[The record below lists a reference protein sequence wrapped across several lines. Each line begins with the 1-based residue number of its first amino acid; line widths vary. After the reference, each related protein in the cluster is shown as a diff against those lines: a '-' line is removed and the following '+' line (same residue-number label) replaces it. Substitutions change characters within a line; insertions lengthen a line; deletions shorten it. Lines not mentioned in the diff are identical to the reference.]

1 MSGLQ
6 GSAIVSGGASG
17 LGRACVE
24 RLHSEGMAVLIADV
38 NDDAGNELA
47 SSLGDRAAYRHTDIT
62 DADAAV
68 DAARQA
74 AELDPHGLR
83 VSIGCAGIGRAERLL
98 GKRGP
103 HSAELFSTVIT
114 VNLVGM
120 FALLR
125 AAAAVMAD
133 NEPIDGGRGV
143 HISTASAAAFEGQVG
158 QVAYSA
164 SKGGIVAM
172 TLPAA
177 RDLAQHGIRV
187 CTIAPGLF
195 ATPMMLS
202 LPEAVQ
208 ESLGKSIPFPQRLGH
223 AEEFADL
230 AIAIVTNPML
240 NGETIRLDGALR
252 LAPR

>member
-47 SSLGDRAAYRHTDIT
+47 SSLGDRAVYRHTDIT
-62 DADAAV
+62 DADAAA
-68 DAARQA
+68 DAAREA
-74 AELDPHGLR
+74 AGLDPHGLR
-83 VSIGCAGIGRAERLL
+83 VSIGCAGIGNAERML

-103 HSAELFSTVIT
+103 HSADLFSTVIK
-114 VNLVGM
+114 VNLIGM

-125 AAAAVMAD
+125 GASAAMAA

-202 LPEAVQ
+202 LPEPVQ

>member
-1 MSGLQ
+1 MSEPQ

-38 NDDAGNELA
+38 NDDAGNQLA
-47 SSLGDRAAYRHTDIT
+47 SSLGDRAAFRHTDVT
-62 DADAAV
+62 DAGSVLEAAQ
-68 DAARQA
+68 QA
-74 AELDPHGLR
+74 AGMDPHGLR
-83 VSIGCAGIGRAERLL
+83 VSIGCAGIGPAERLF

-103 HSAELFSTVIT
+103 HSAELFATVIS

-120 FALLR
+120 FQLLR
-125 AAAAVMAD
+125 AAAAAMAA
-133 NEPIDGGRGV
+133 NEPVDGGRGV

-164 SKGGIVAM
+164 SKGGIVAL

-177 RDLAQHGIRV
+177 RDLAQYGIRV

-202 LPEAVQ
+202 LPEPVQ
-208 ESLGKSIPFPQRLGH
+208 DSLGKSIPFPQRLGH
-223 AEEFADL
+223 AEEFSDL
-230 AIAIVTNPML
+230 AMAIVRNPMI
-240 NGETIRLDGALR
+240 NGETVRLDGALR

>member
-103 HSAELFSTVIT
+103 HNAELFATVIT
-114 VNLVGM
+114 VNLIGM
-120 FALLR
+120 LALLR
-125 AAAAVMAD
+125 ASGSRDGRQRADRRGGAA
-133 NEPIDGGRGV
+133 
-143 HISTASAAAFEGQVG
+143 STS
-158 QVAYSA
+158 
-164 SKGGIVAM
+164 
-172 TLPAA
+172 
-177 RDLAQHGIRV
+177 
-187 CTIAPGLF
+187 
-195 ATPMMLS
+195 
-202 LPEAVQ
+202 
-208 ESLGKSIPFPQRLGH
+208 
-223 AEEFADL
+223 
-230 AIAIVTNPML
+230 
-240 NGETIRLDGALR
+240 
-252 LAPR
+252 APRRRRRSRARSARSHTRRPRAGSSR